1 MTRRFVAILA
11 LFSANLSGCIF
22 AVDTSYCEECV
33 PDVEG
38 DDAGDTDLPDTDTDT
53 GDPDVGDTDDVGPD
67 TDTTPPELTLELT
80 GGEESF
86 VIDEATDTLSFDASC
101 APEGCELTCALA
113 FEDEAAQAL
122 DDCGES
128 MVLGTDVLDREG
140 SWTLS
145 VDAVL
150 GDQQESTSATFEV
163 LFAFEAGLQGYE
175 AGETVA
181 YSYPPELQSFCSR
194 DESCEVTHR
203 CEDEE
208 GAALDCTE
216 LELPDDAAEVTIVL
230 SACATDTNVEHCL
243 EEQRYTFIYEP
254 PTWVEVSAGA
264 NHSCGILDDGSLWC
278 WGNNSSGELG
288 VGDSNQRNV
297 PTRVGDA
304 LWQRVAA
311 GGQHTCG
318 VQVDGSLWCWGSN
331 GAGQVAPQ
339 ISGSGSFMAPERVG
353 NEANWTQVAAG
364 DAHSCAIDSAFG
376 LDCWGRDETD
386 QLGPGPTSEGRV
398 QVTLDG
404 GIDAFVAVDA
414 GAAHTCAVTQ
424 ENANG
429 WCWGNAANGRLDG
442 IPASGSGVSEVGNP
456 VSTSIYETLL
466 ITAGGSHSCATVE
479 VSGDMKPYC
488 WGNSTSGQLGHTDST
503 FVAAVSNLPDAQ
515 HISAGTNHTCAVAD
529 GVAYCWGDD
538 NRGKLGHN
546 EANTVPN
553 AVSGGHTDW
562 TAISAGNEHTCGIAG
577 GTLYCW
583 GYNLVGQLGRS
594 GLGGATPAEVD
605 WAFAR

>member
-1 MTRRFVAILA
+1 MLYVRIFIAVFLLATWGCGPEDVA
-11 LFSANLSGCIF
+11 S
-22 AVDTSYCEECV
+22 
-33 PDVEG
+33 P
-38 DDAGDTDLPDTDTDT
+38 TDTDT

-67 TDTTPPELTLELT
+67 TDTAPPELTLELT
-80 GGEESF
+80 GGEGPF
-86 VIDEATDTLSFDASC
+86 VIDEATGTLSFDASC

-128 MVLGTDVLDREG
+128 MMLGTDVLDREG

-150 GDQQESTSATFEV
+150 GDQQESTSATFKV
-163 LFAFEAGLQGYE
+163 LFAFEAGLESYE
-175 AGETVA
+175 AGDTIA
-181 YSYPPELQSFCSR
+181 FSYPPELESFCSR
-194 DESCEVTHR
+194 EGNCEVTHR
-203 CEDEE
+203 CEDET
-208 GAALDCTE
+208 GADLSCEDLAL
-216 LELPDDAAEVTIVL
+216 PDAAEVTIVL

-243 EEQRYTFIYEP
+243 EEQRYTFVYEP

-288 VGDSNQRNV
+288 VGDSDQRDV

-318 VQVDGSLWCWGSN
+318 VQVDGSLWCWGYNS
-331 GAGQVAPQ
+331 AGQVNSEPGNAT
-339 ISGSGSFMAPERVG
+339 SYNAPERVG
-353 NEANWTQVAAG
+353 AEANWAQVAAG
-364 DAHSCAIDSAFG
+364 ETHTCAINDANALF
-376 LDCWGRDETD
+376 CWGLSIDG
-386 QLGPGPTSEGRV
+386 QLGPGSTSEGRV

-404 GIDAFVAVDA
+404 GIDTFVAVDA

-429 WCWGNAANGRLDG
+429 WCWGNAANGRLNGSASGTSTIREVG
-442 IPASGSGVSEVGNP
+442 IPVSDSGSI
-456 VSTSIYETLL
+456 THT

-479 VSGDMKPYC
+479 VSGDRKPYC
-488 WGNSTSGQLGHTDST
+488 WGNSTSGQLGHTNST
-503 FVAAVSNLPDAQ
+503 FVSPVSNLPDAQ
-515 HISAGTNHTCAVAD
+515 HISAGANHTCAVAD

-538 NRGKLGHN
+538 NRGKLGHS

-594 GLGGATPAEVD
+594 GSGGATPAEVD